1 MKTERDALR
10 ALLVFAAITGTTIA
24 CGRPDAEAKAEQ
36 GHAHEHAHQEGAESD
51 LDHPVEALFQAACEH
66 DRLAFECDACRYEVG
81 VVQVDPALFEAGLIR
96 TTTAVE
102 RVVEA
107 PITLTGEVRFDE
119 RLVAQ
124 VASRT
129 DGIIQATHVRIG
141 DRVTAG
147 QPLVEVAGVALGDAQ
162 GEYLAARA
170 ARTLAA
176 RTAERQRTLRQDAIT
191 SEREALQAAQALD
204 TADIRLRTASERLL
218 RLGLE
223 PADIRA
229 LDRTSRLGTGRGR
242 LTVRAPLDGQVVD
255 MQVVTGEF
263 ATAGDRLLT
272 VGRTD
277 PVRVFAALYEDQLAP
292 VQALLADGPVPVEVT
307 VRAFPDRTFPGTL
320 DLLDPVM
327 DDASRTVKARIT
339 VPNADGFLRPGMFAR
354 VRVRL
359 PGARRAIIVPR
370 PALQQDEGRAFV
382 FVRHRDDYW
391 VRRPVTPGR
400 EFNGVVEITDGLDAG
415 RQVAVDGA
423 FLLKSDV
430 LRSKMG
436 AGCAD

>member
-1 MKTERDALR
+1 METERDTR
-10 ALLVFAAITGTTIA
+10 WRLLLLATVTGAAVA
-24 CGRPDAEAKAEQ
+24 CGHPHAEGTGEQ
-36 GHAHEHAHQEGAESD
+36 GHPHEHAHEESDESD
-51 LDHPVEALFQAACEH
+51 LDRPVEALFQEACEH

-81 VVQVDPALFEAGLIR
+81 VVRVDPALVEAGLIR

-102 RVVEA
+102 RAVQA
-107 PITLTGEVRFDE
+107 PFTLTGEVRFDE

-147 QPLVEVAGVALGDAQ
+147 QPLVEVAGTELADAQ

-176 RTAERQRTLRQDAIT
+176 RTAERQRALRQDAIT
-191 SEREALQAAQALD
+191 SEREAFQADQALQA
-204 TADIRLRTASERLL
+204 ADIRLRTASERLL

-223 PADIRA
+223 PADLRA
-229 LDRTSRLGTGRGR
+229 LERTSRQGTGRGR

-255 MQVVTGEF
+255 MQVVAGEF
-263 ATAGDRLLT
+263 AKAGDRLLT

-277 PVRVFAALYEDQLAP
+277 PVRVFAALYEDHLAQ

-307 VRAFPDRTFPGTL
+307 VRAFPDRSFPGTL

-327 DDASRTVKARIT
+327 DDASRTVTARVT
-339 VPNADGFLRPGMFAR
+339 VPNADGSLRPGMFAR
-354 VRVRL
+354 VTVHL
-359 PGARRAIIVPR
+359 PGAERAIVVPR
-370 PALQQDEGRAFV
+370 PAVQQDEGRSFV
-382 FVRHRDDYW
+382 FVRHRGNDW

-400 EFNGVVEITDGLDAG
+400 EFDGVVEITHGLDTG
-415 RQVAVDGA
+415 REVAADGA